1 MTLGESIRNLRK
13 QHNLSQ
19 EQLAEKLDVSRQSVS
34 LWEKD
39 STQPTIDNI
48 ITLSDIFGVTVDEL
62 LKSNEPVKIESDSS
76 VGVGALDDPP
86 ETNHKAKRFIIAA
99 LDLAVFA
106 VGIYL
111 TWYCATGTQDF
122 FNVMDLH
129 FSGGAVL
136 FLEISPIITGALSA
150 LWLLTALLVFVKQK
164 PFKVTKTI
172 LIMLG
177 IMMFVAVNIVGG
189 VIDNSREKEAQDTIP
204 QGVSYLDLKTF
215 EEIETSSEYEEQY
228 VEGRT
233 DAEIP
238 ANYSVSQEYLESST
252 YTECVEFTDNDLRQ
266 SELSRYFLELEVK
279 DNENDKNKEN
289 RYFTDEECDALGIEK
304 GEYFINKEGKWFSFI
319 IVKGSRV
326 YYCYCYIISEI
337 NENTVKEQIRTL
349 Q

>member
-1 MTLGESIRNLRK
+1 MTLGESIRKLRK
-13 QHNLSQ
+13 QHNMSQ

-39 STQPTIDNI
+39 ATQPTIDNI

-62 LKSNEPVKIESDSS
+62 LKSNEPIEADSAD
-76 VGVGALDDPP
+76 VGSIATP
-86 ETNHKAKRFIIAA
+86 ETHHNAKRCIIAA
-99 LDLAVFA
+99 LDAAGLA
-106 VGIYL
+106 VGIY
-111 TWYCATGTQDF
+111 WVRFCATGTEDF
-122 FNVMDLH
+122 LNVLDLH

-204 QGVSYLDLKTF
+204 QGVSYLDLKTL

>member
-1 MTLGESIRNLRK
+1 MTLGESIRKLRK
-13 QHNLSQ
+13 QHNMSQ

-106 VGIYL
+106 VGIY
-111 TWYCATGTQDF
+111 WVRFCATGTQDF
-122 FNVMDLH
+122 LNVLDLH

-136 FLEISPIITGALSA
+136 FIELSPIFIGALSA
-150 LWLLTALLVFVKQK
+150 AWLLTAMMAFVKAK
-164 PFKVTKTI
+164 PCKVLKTVI
-172 LIMLG
+172 IMLG
-177 IMMFVAVNIVGG
+177 ITLFAAANLVGG
-189 VIDNSREKEAQDTIP
+189 LIDNGRETKYLETIP
-204 QGVSYLDLKTF
+204 EGVSYLDIRAF
-215 EEIETSSEYEEQY
+215 ENIATSSEYEEQY
-228 VEGRT
+228 IEGQI

-238 ANYSVSQEYLESST
+238 VHYAVTQEYAEHT
-252 YTECVEFTDNDLRQ
+252 AHTECVEFTDNDDKD
-266 SELSRYFLELEVK
+266 SELSRYYLELEAK
-279 DNENDKNKEN
+279 HYDIDFE
-289 RYFTDEECDALGIEK
+289 YFTDAECAALGIK
-304 GEYFINKEGKWFSFI
+304 KCAYSINQEENSLSLI
-319 IVKGSRV
+319 IIKGSRV
-326 YYCYCYIISEI
+326 YYCYYDNLGTI
-337 NENTVKEQIRTL
+337 NDVVKAQIKAL